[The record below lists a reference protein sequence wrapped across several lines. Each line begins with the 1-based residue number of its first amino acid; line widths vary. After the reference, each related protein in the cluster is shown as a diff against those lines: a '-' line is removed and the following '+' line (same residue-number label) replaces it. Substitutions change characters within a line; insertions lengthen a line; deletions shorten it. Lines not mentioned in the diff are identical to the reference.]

1 MAMDRSET
9 EDRSA
14 LSAAGP
20 GELSG
25 LKAFFAE
32 HWASLRRFERYRRVF
47 TAGRAGG
54 GRFHALACRPAA
66 VRPAGP
72 LALARFAP
80 LRFVLE
86 VLVGEKLLFSRR
98 PDELPAAVHAV
109 QDPVLKL
116 HRSLPRRRSFPT
128 RCSYARPLIP
138 TRAGASSDCACVPMP
153 ASPAVC
159 RPALDRRSAS

>member
-25 LKAFFAE
+25 LKAFFAK

-54 GRFHALACRPAA
+54 GRFHALARRPAA

-98 PDELPAAVHAV
+98 PDELPAAVPAV
-109 QDPVLKL
+109 QDRVLNF
-116 HRSLPRRRSFPT
+116 HRSLPRRRSFPNT
-128 RCSYARPLIP
+128 LLL
-138 TRAGASSDCACVPMP
+138 RAPAHSAS
-153 ASPAVC
+153 
-159 RPALDRRSAS
+159 RRSFFRLRLRANACFARRLSPGFK